1 MNDTQRFTLFR
12 KDLLRWFAENR
23 RPLPWRADYTPYRT
37 WIAEVMMQ
45 QTQMD
50 RGVQYFL
57 RWMERFPDV
66 AAVAAAPE
74 EDLLKAWEGLGYYRR
89 ARNIQAAARVI
100 MERHG
105 GNFPTSY
112 ADILALPGV
121 GPYTAGAIASTAYN
135 EEVPCVDGNVER
147 VLSRVFDIDTP
158 VKEEPAKSRIRELAQ
173 ALIPKGEAR
182 NFNQGLMEMGALV
195 CRKKPECERCPLA
208 GLCESRHLGIQNERP
223 VPGKKAAVTQIE
235 VVCGVLLH
243 EGKVFIQR
251 RNEKDVWGGLWE
263 FPGGCVEPGETP
275 EQAVAREWME
285 EVGFKV
291 AIVRPLDVIRHN
303 YTTYRITLRCYQLRL
318 EGKPKG
324 CPVPEELAEA
334 TACQW
339 IAPQDIEAFPLPAP
353 HRKLADNCSLFDN
366 PASGE

>member
-1 MNDTQRFTLFR
+1 MI
-12 KDLLRWFAENR
+12 KA
-23 RPLPWRADYTPYRT
+23 A
-37 WIAEVMMQ
+37 
-45 QTQMD
+45 D
-50 RGVQYFL
+50 RGAF
-57 RWMERFPDV
+57 M
-66 AAVAAAPE
+66 AALAAAHPNPE
-74 EDLLKAWEGLGYYRR
+74 SELNWTTPFELLVAVVLSAQATDKGVNIATARLFPVANTAEQIAALGVEGLTPFIQTIGLYRNKAKNVVR
-89 ARNIQAAARVI
+89 LSEILRD
-100 MERHG
+100 E
-105 GNFPTSY
+105 Y
-112 ADILALPGV
+112 AGEVPEDFDKLVALPGV

-182 NFNQGLMEMGALV
+182 NFNQGLMELGALV

-275 EQAVAREWME
+275 EQAVVREWME

>member
-1 MNDTQRFTLFR
+1 
-12 KDLLRWFAENR
+12 
-23 RPLPWRADYTPYRT
+23 
-37 WIAEVMMQ
+37 
-45 QTQMD
+45 
-50 RGVQYFL
+50 
-57 RWMERFPDV
+57 ME
-66 AAVAAAPE
+66 
-74 EDLLKAWEGLGYYRR
+74 L
-89 ARNIQAAARVI
+89 
-100 MERHG
+100 
-105 GNFPTSY
+105 
-112 ADILALPGV
+112 
-121 GPYTAGAIASTAYN
+121 
-135 EEVPCVDGNVER
+135 
-147 VLSRVFDIDTP
+147 
-158 VKEEPAKSRIRELAQ
+158 
-173 ALIPKGEAR
+173 
-182 NFNQGLMEMGALV
+182 GALV

-291 AIVRPLDVIRHN
+291 ALVRPLDVIRHN

>member
-1 MNDTQRFTLFR
+1 MNWL
-12 KDLLRWFAENR
+12 
-23 RPLPWRADYTPYRT
+23 
-37 WIAEVMMQ
+37 EV
-45 QTQMD
+45 T
-50 RGVQYFL
+50 
-57 RWMERFPDV
+57 
-66 AAVAAAPE
+66 AAV
-74 EDLLKAWEGLGYYRR
+74 
-89 ARNIQAAARVI
+89 
-100 MERHG
+100 
-105 GNFPTSY
+105 
-112 ADILALPGV
+112 
-121 GPYTAGAIASTAYN
+121 
-135 EEVPCVDGNVER
+135 
-147 VLSRVFDIDTP
+147 
-158 VKEEPAKSRIRELAQ
+158 IR
-173 ALIPKGEAR
+173 
-182 NFNQGLMEMGALV
+182 
-195 CRKKPECERCPLA
+195 
-208 GLCESRHLGIQNERP
+208 QN
-223 VPGKKAAVTQIE
+223 
-235 VVCGVLLH
+235 
-243 EGKVFIQR
+243 GKVLICQR
-251 RNEKDVWGGLWE
+251 PRSKSCGLLWE